1 MSVPLQFSFA
11 CSSTTK
17 NTGLI
22 GQTSLDFLVTGT
34 NDGYFALYQI
44 AQLGSHPPLNPY
56 PVALQEPI
64 QANNTDLATYLAH
77 WIQYLTA
84 QALSGCFLSDQY
96 FMIKFVAGLHN
107 SL

>member
-1 MSVPLQFSFA
+1 MSLPLQFSFA

-34 NDGYFALYQI
+34 DHGYFALYQI
-44 AQLGSHPPLNPY
+44 AQLGSHPLLNLY

-84 QALSGCFLSDQY
+84 QALSGCFLSD
-96 FMIKFVAGLHN
+96 
-107 SL
+107 